1 MLLTF
6 IDLDKEVVEA
16 VIVAKDGRVG
26 VCIDICLEMSSG
38 IQTPNEPHEVEQ
50 GIPESHLDRSGK
62 ENGKAPEADSVD
74 LLGLEGEE
82 GIGSIT
88 IDDEGRGRNRAD
100 QVDLMS

>member
-6 IDLDKEVVEA
+6 LDLDKEVVEA

-38 IQTPNEPHEVEQ
+38 IQTPNEPHEVEREN
-50 GIPESHLDRSGK
+50 PESHSARSGK
-62 ENGKAPEADSVD
+62 ENGKAPQADSAD

-82 GIGSIT
+82 GIGSMT
-88 IDDEGRGRNRAD
+88 IDDESRGPNRAD